1 MTKEE
6 IKDFSMKISQSSK
19 TELVVITYEIIIN
32 YIESAKECHAGEDME
47 GFVFNIKKAKQFVND
62 LSVNLDF
69 HYKLS
74 FDLMSLYMF
83 INKSKDGLNNICGNN
98 VSKFRTALK
107 ISQRELADRM
117 QLVGIDIDKNAI
129 QRIECGKRF
138 VTDIEIIAFSKIFNV
153 SYDQLL
159 NH

>member
-1 MTKEE
+1 
-6 IKDFSMKISQSSK
+6 
-19 TELVVITYEIIIN
+19 
-32 YIESAKECHAGEDME
+32 
-47 GFVFNIKKAKQFVND
+47 
-62 LSVNLDF
+62 
-69 HYKLS
+69 
-74 FDLMSLYMF
+74 MF

-98 VSKFRTALK
+98 VSKFRTELK
-107 ISQRELADRM
+107 ISQRELADKM